1 MEWNIRSEKRILLLL
16 YPTTH
21 LSRVSYRDVW
31 IGRGCQ
37 SNHWIAI
44 FSSAFGRHVVSTLLY
59 SWHLL
64 KRLLRLPILLSVTTT
79 TCLPIG
85 LQLSIFIETKKRHE
99 RRRIRTAKTNS
110 FEDFRHRSTANGG
123 KWKMKRHFLPP
134 KMIVGFDVCAHSY
147 IILAKYDNLPA
158 SVDEIMIE
166 LSP

>member
-1 MEWNIRSEKRILLLL
+1 MILLRSSSHTEFLVSWKFPSYVSERNNYIPHSKVIISSKEHVSKSKLCELLWNFLINAVWHVFDNFIEWNIRSEKRTLLLL

-44 FSSAFGRHVVSTLLY
+44 FSSAFGRHVVLLL
-59 SWHLL
+59 WHLL

-85 LQLSIFIETKKRHE
+85 LQLSIFIETKRDMRE
-99 RRRIRTAKTNS
+99 
-110 FEDFRHRSTANGG
+110 E
-123 KWKMKRHFLPP
+123 
-134 KMIVGFDVCAHSY
+134 
-147 IILAKYDNLPA
+147 
-158 SVDEIMIE
+158 E
-166 LSP
+166 